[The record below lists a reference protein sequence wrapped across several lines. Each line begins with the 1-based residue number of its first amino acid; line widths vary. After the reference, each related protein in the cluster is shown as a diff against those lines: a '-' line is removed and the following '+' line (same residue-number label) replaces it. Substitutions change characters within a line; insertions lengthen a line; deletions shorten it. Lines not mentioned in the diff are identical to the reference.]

1 LEQLLRSCR
10 AAFAHKAAATARRL
24 RLGHATAPAG
34 MRSERLEFLASGVSA
49 EKEIKTTWRR
59 NASDQD
65 VQNAS

>member
-1 LEQLLRSCR
+1 VIG
-10 AAFAHKAAATARRL
+10 AAAPVMSCGVCPQGCGNSTA
-24 RLGHATAPAG
+24 APAG

>member
-1 LEQLLRSCR
+1 
-10 AAFAHKAAATARRL
+10 
-24 RLGHATAPAG
+24 
-34 MRSERLEFLASGVSA
+34 LASGVSA